1 MGMEYVITRYG
12 RETYKYEEV
21 KTIKNFNEDETVLA
35 RDLKVL
41 REARKMARGHLMD
54 TIEVYGLH
62 CKIEDC
68 IELDCLEMYAHTS
81 NKGKS
86 IYYVTTPEYSF
97 DDSFV
102 GLINNKLLKEGICNF
117 CKYLNEN
124 SISLDG
130 DTVCLYSDEYDG
142 EFKEKVEELR
152 GIVKI
157 VSPKIKRVDFYS
169 LLNNYNL
176 PLEKYEVSF
185 TIDHWELT
193 VKIRTLS
200 EAV

>member
-1 MGMEYVITRYG
+1 MEYVVARFS

-21 KTIKNFNEDETVLA
+21 KTIKNFDEGETILA

-41 REARKMARGHLMD
+41 REARKMAREHLMD

-62 CKIEDC
+62 CKLENC
-68 IELDCLEMYAHTS
+68 IELDCLSMYAHTS

-86 IYYVTTPEYSF
+86 MYYVVTPEYSF
-97 DDSFV
+97 DKSFV
-102 GLINNKLLKEGICNF
+102 GLINNKLLVENICNF

-124 SISLDG
+124 NISLDG

-142 EFKEKVEELR
+142 EFKEKVEELK
-152 GIVKI
+152 GIAKI

-169 LLNNYNL
+169 LVNNYNL
-176 PLEKYEVSF
+176 LLEKYEVSF

-193 VKIRTLS
+193 VKVRTLA